1 MFKQRQPSLAL
12 RWLYYLLLLMVT
24 WRLVQTLFAPFLGS
38 DLAFS
43 FRSDSFFSFSGGQ
56 FRRGLIGEFLYQMQ
70 LLGLPAVFIYSLLL
84 LLLFAILY
92 AWLFPKLLA
101 SFRPNEVL
109 LIILSGFFLMPGIDR
124 EIFMLLPAVYYF
136 LRRQL
141 DFGFFAILFI
151 LAFIHEMSLLL
162 YFPFIWAAFRQMQRE
177 RKWARLLYVL
187 PVLMAYVAAIVLKGN
202 PNYIP
207 EREFWPQFGI
217 NDLEEH
223 FLYSFAGKGLLATL
237 KLHASVFLGKVQSV
251 YALPGLISF
260 FGILY
265 LLLRRFGASVYSMA
279 YYLAVTLLF
288 FMLTIDYGRYFYLLF
303 FFYLL
308 VGQGG
313 LLAKAD
319 DALADFK
326 FLIPKFSQP
335 WLSHDFSHVHF
346 QILLLIFALAPF
358 GYWLGDT
365 QLSFAFMQEVQQFIH
380 FELPKYAGE

>member
-1 MFKQRQPSLAL
+1 MFKHAQPSLAL
-12 RWLYYLLLLMVT
+12 RWLYYLLLLMVA
-24 WRLVQTLFAPFLGS
+24 WRLSQTLLAPFFGA

-56 FRRGLIGEFLYQMQ
+56 FRRGFIGEFLFQMQ
-70 LLGLPAVFIYSLLL
+70 SAGLPAILMYSLLL
-84 LLLFAILY
+84 LLLFALLY
-92 AWLFPKLLA
+92 AWLFPKLLVSFKA
-101 SFRPNEVL
+101 SEIL
-109 LIILSGFFLMPGIDR
+109 LILLGGFFLMPGIDR
-124 EIFMLLPAVYYF
+124 EIFMLLPAVYFF
-136 LRRQL
+136 LRPRL
-141 DFGFFAILFI
+141 DLGFFAILFL

-162 YFPFIWAAFRQMQRE
+162 YFPFMWAAFRQMQKE
-177 RKWARLLYVL
+177 GKWAKLLYLL
-187 PVLMAYVAAIVLKGN
+187 PVLLAYLTAIVWKGH
-202 PNYIP
+202 PNYLP

-217 NDLEEH
+217 LNLEDH

-237 KLHASVFLGKVQSV
+237 KLHASVFLGKVESL

-279 YYLAVTLLF
+279 YYLAVTVLF

-308 VGQGG
+308 LSQSG

-319 DALADFK
+319 AALADFK
-326 FLIPKFSQP
+326 FLIPPFLRN
-335 WLSHDFSHVHF
+335 WLSLDFSHLHF

-365 QLSFAFMQEVQQFIH
+365 QLSPAFMQEVQQFIH